1 MVATD
6 NESIGRDRAPRDPHG
21 LRLMNKNRKKGFSL
35 VEMLV
40 VIGIISVLSGAL
52 IMGIDRVRKTAQ
64 RSKAQEVVS
73 NTATALGIIFQK
85 EMGWPQL
92 LLNWSGK
99 QLEAEPSHV
108 FVRFNLLGLSYDSKS
123 YNASTRKGTIT
134 LVGADRCGVVDPWAT
149 AVLKRKTSSSERDGL
164 ALKVDT
170 GGTVQDHILW
180 FAIDDD
186 GDGITEVNIPGS
198 PAIKVRAP
206 ACVWGAGADGV
217 LGKYGRRDKAADDD
231 VYSWSRGQGVK

>member
-1 MVATD
+1 M
-6 NESIGRDRAPRDPHG
+6 
-21 LRLMNKNRKKGFSL
+21 MKKNKRGFSL

-64 RSKAQEVVS
+64 RSKAQEIVS

-123 YNASTRKGTIT
+123 YNASKRSGIIK

-149 AVLKRKTSSSERDGL
+149 AVLKRKTSSTERDGL

-198 PAIKVRAP
+198 PAIRVRAS
-206 ACVWGAGADGV
+206 ACVWSAGADGV

-231 VYSWSRGQGVK
+231 VYSWSRGQEVK

>member
-149 AVLKRKTSSSERDGL
+149 AVLKRKTSSTERDGL

-231 VYSWSRGQGVK
+231 VYSWSRGQEVK

>member
-64 RSKAQEVVS
+64 RSKAQEIVS

-198 PAIKVRAP
+198 PAIRVRAS
-206 ACVWGAGADGV
+206 ACVWSAGADGV

-231 VYSWSRGQGVK
+231 VYSWSRGQEVK

>member
-6 NESIGRDRAPRDPHG
+6 NESIGRDRAPREPHG
-21 LRLMNKNRKKGFSL
+21 VRLMNKNRKKGFSL

-64 RSKAQEVVS
+64 RSKAQEIVS

-123 YNASTRKGTIT
+123 YNASKRSGIIK

-149 AVLKRKTSSSERDGL
+149 AVLKRKTSSTERDGL

-198 PAIKVRAP
+198 PAIRVRAS
-206 ACVWGAGADGV
+206 ACVWSAGADGV

-231 VYSWSRGQGVK
+231 VYSWSRGQEVK

>member
-1 MVATD
+1 MT
-6 NESIGRDRAPRDPHG
+6 
-21 LRLMNKNRKKGFSL
+21 MKKNKRGFSL

-64 RSKAQEVVS
+64 RSKAQEIVS

-123 YNASTRKGTIT
+123 YNASKRSGIIK

-149 AVLKRKTSSSERDGL
+149 AVLKRKTSSTERDGL

-198 PAIKVRAP
+198 PAIRVRAS
-206 ACVWGAGADGV
+206 ACVWSAGADGV

-231 VYSWSRGQGVK
+231 VYSWSRGQEVK